1 MRTLRYKITIRPE
14 TDGTYTVIVPSLP
27 GCLTFGD
34 TIEEALEMAKEA
46 IEAYIES
53 LAARGIDIPVEE
65 DQIEAT
71 ITVEANALDHHPR
84 SLPAG
89 PIVPRSV
96 WQTTDSR
103 PQSLRI

>member
-1 MRTLRYKITIRPE
+1 MRALRYKIMIRPE

-34 TIEEALEMAKEA
+34 TIEEALERAKEA

-53 LAARGIDIPVEE
+53 LAARGKDIPVEE

-71 ITVEANALDHHPR
+71 ITAKANAW
-84 SLPAG
+84 S
-89 PIVPRSV
+89 
-96 WQTTDSR
+96 
-103 PQSLRI
+103 

>member
-1 MRTLRYKITIRPE
+1 MRTLRYKIMIRLE

-53 LAARGIDIPVEE
+53 LAARGKDMPVEE
-65 DQIEAT
+65 DQIEVT
-71 ITVEANALDHHPR
+71 ITVEANA
-84 SLPAG
+84 
-89 PIVPRSV
+89 
-96 WQTTDSR
+96 
-103 PQSLRI
+103 